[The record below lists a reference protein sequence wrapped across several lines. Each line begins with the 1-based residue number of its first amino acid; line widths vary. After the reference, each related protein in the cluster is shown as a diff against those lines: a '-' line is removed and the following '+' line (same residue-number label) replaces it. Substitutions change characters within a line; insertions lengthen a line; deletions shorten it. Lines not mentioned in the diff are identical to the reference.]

1 MKKNTKPFSKLP
13 TPTIE
18 RLALYTR
25 PLEIYLKSG
34 IPVISSEILAKHC
47 GVNPAQV
54 RKDLAHFGEF
64 GVRGVGYEVSTLLK
78 EIKKILSTDR
88 IWNICIVGLG
98 NLGTALAENQNF
110 AKRGYEFVAAFDT
123 DPEKI
128 GKYLPRGLQIQP
140 VEKIPEFVEKFKI
153 EIGIITTPPQQAQR
167 VAEWLFSAGIKAIL
181 NFAPIQLRSP
191 ECCIVENVD
200 FSVNL
205 ENLAYHLANLL
216 EE

>member
-1 MKKNTKPFSKLP
+1 MEKAYKSSKLP
-13 TPTIE
+13 APTIE
-18 RLALYTR
+18 RLAYYTR
-25 PLEIYLKSG
+25 PLEIYLKAG
-34 IPVISSEILAKHC
+34 IPVISSEALARHC
-47 GVNPAQV
+47 GVNSAQV

-64 GVRGVGYEVSTLLK
+64 GVRGVGYEVETLLK

-88 IWNICIVGLG
+88 EWNLCIVGLG

-110 AKRGYEFVAAFDT
+110 AKRGYKFVAAFDS

-128 GKYLPRGLQIQP
+128 GKYLPGGLKIHP
-140 VEKIPEFVEKFKI
+140 VEKLPDLVEKLKI
-153 EIGIITTPPQQAQR
+153 EIGVITTPPQQAQG
-167 VAEWLFSAGIKAIL
+167 VAELLFSAGIKAIL
-181 NFAPIQLRSP
+181 NFAPIQIRSP

-205 ENLAYHLANLL
+205 ENLAYHLENLF

>member
-1 MKKNTKPFSKLP
+1 MPTTKKTPKIPA
-13 TPTIE
+13 PTIE

-25 PLEIYLKSG
+25 PLEIYQREG
-34 IPVISSEILAKHC
+34 IAVISSEALARHC

-64 GVRGVGYEVSTLLK
+64 GVRGVGYEVSKLLG

-88 IWNICIVGLG
+88 EWNLCIMGLG
-98 NLGTALAENQNF
+98 NLGTALVENQNF
-110 AKRGYEFVAAFDT
+110 RQRGYRFVAAFDS
-123 DPEKI
+123 DPAKV
-128 GKYLPRGLQIQP
+128 GKRLPSGLVIQS
-140 VEKIPEFVEKFKI
+140 VEKLPKLVKQLNI
-153 EIGIITTPPQQAQR
+153 EIGVIATPPRQAQKA
-167 VAEWLFSAGIKAIL
+167 AELLFAAGIKAIL

-191 ECCIVENVD
+191 ECCVVENVD